1 MSFIQPFI
9 SSGVSVCKNKTKK
22 KKNNNHQSFWVKLK
36 HYNTSLLPGHI
47 QQSQQNN
54 PKIILKMLNSFILL
68 TLSIPIKE

>member
-9 SSGVSVCKNKTKK
+9 SSGVSVCKNKM
-22 KKNNNHQSFWVKLK
+22 KKNNNNQSFWVKLK

-68 TLSIPIKE
+68 TSSIPIKE